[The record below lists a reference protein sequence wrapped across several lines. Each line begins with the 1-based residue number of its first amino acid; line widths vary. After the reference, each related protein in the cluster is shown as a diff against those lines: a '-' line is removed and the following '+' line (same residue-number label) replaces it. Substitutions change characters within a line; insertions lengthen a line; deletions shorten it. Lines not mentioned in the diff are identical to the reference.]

1 MQRGAWLPV
10 FIFADEQQAGR
21 LCMGWA
27 RLMIAVFW
35 VVALGNLLWPFAQP
49 FSAGLAALAGLL
61 LFVHV
66 VLLLLGRQ
74 NLREEPRPWLECLQ
88 IVLFG
93 AFHQLP
99 DSSSAGR

>member
-1 MQRGAWLPV
+1 
-10 FIFADEQQAGR
+10 
-21 LCMGWA
+21 
-27 RLMIAVFW
+27 
-35 VVALGNLLWPFAQP
+35 
-49 FSAGLAALAGLL
+49 LL

-74 NLREEPRPWLECLQ
+74 NLRDQPRPWLECLQ